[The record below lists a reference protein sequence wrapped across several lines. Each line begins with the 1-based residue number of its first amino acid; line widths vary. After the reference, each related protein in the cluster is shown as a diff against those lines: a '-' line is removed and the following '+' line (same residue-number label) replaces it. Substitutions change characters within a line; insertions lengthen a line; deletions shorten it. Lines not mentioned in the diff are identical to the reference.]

1 MEKITP
7 YIDGFVNEI
16 IDFKNLTPAEQV
28 NHIQSKRYVKLKR
41 IFNSMLA
48 RWQF

>member
-7 YIDGFVNEI
+7 YIDSFVNEI

-28 NHIQSKRYVKLKR
+28 NDMKVVH
-41 IFNSMLA
+41 
-48 RWQF
+48 